1 MNSFGLSF
9 FILKLSKTIFTSE
22 SCSENIIHVKHLDT
36 SKALIKILTIFTTYL
51 RILLHSISL
60 DSGKEENKSVRV
72 NKTSYQTDLLLL
84 TFRLCNS

>member
-36 SKALIKILTIFTTYL
+36 SKALIKIFAIFTTDL

-60 DSGKEENKSVRV
+60 DSGTEENKSVGV
-72 NKTSYQTDLLLL
+72 NKTSY
-84 TFRLCNS
+84 